1 MSVYL
6 HSFRFI
12 WRVPFWQEYH
22 HNLIAEIVQHRSGLL
37 CRWPFWPEG
46 LYNQPLAVSNG
57 CSTTIHCSAVPFLIF
72 VHS

>member
-46 LYNQPLAVSNG
+46 LYNQPLQ
-57 CSTTIHCSAVPFLIF
+57 FLTVALLLYIVVQCRF
-72 VHS
+72 